1 MSSYTVGLDLGQ
13 GQDFSALV
21 VVERVLVLPPLVS
34 VGAFWRAPQLVGPSI
49 REERHVR
56 HLRRWELGTPYPVI
70 VDDVATMMRSEAMQ
84 DGLLFIDRTGVG
96 RAVFDMFTEAWQGE
110 EFGASYPLGVT
121 ITAGSRRNGM
131 HVPKSD
137 LLAAIQVPL
146 QQGTLRV
153 AEGLA
158 LGPVLERELVSFRQ
172 KISESGRDSFDV
184 QPRAGEGHG
193 DLVTA
198 LSLALFQDNTISR
211 PEVVE
216 NTDALKGAS
225 ND

>member
-34 VGAFWRAPQLVGPSI
+34 LGAFWRQPQIIGPSV
-49 REERHVR
+49 REEKHVR

-70 VDDVATMMRSEAMQ
+70 VADVATMMRAEAMR
-84 DGLLFIDRTGVG
+84 DALLFIDRTGVG
-96 RAVFDMFTEAWQGE
+96 RAVFDMFTEAWQVE
-110 EFGASYPLGVT
+110 EFGAGFPFGVT
-121 ITAGSRRNGM
+121 ITAGSKRNGM
-131 HVPKSD
+131 SVPKSD

-172 KISESGRDSFDV
+172 KISEAGRDTFDV
-184 QPRAGEGHG
+184 QRRAGEGHG

-211 PEVVE
+211 PDLVE
-216 NTDALKGAS
+216 NTDALKGAQH
-225 ND
+225 D